1 MKHSQL
7 VHLLSKQP
15 QSIDYLGATQMS
27 TPRAN
32 QQSQQT
38 LTLPH
43 KQTILS
49 TAFGKE
55 QRLLTEGNE
64 DLDIQKIKDLQNR
77 LISRCTTLEFLIQ
90 VITTQKNQLNSLPTI
105 QKIEQLLLSIVNT
118 IQNATKN
125 EIQIGFL
132 NREQKKT
139 SSILFYS
146 FLVFNK
152 QKFRKEAE
160 LFDRNKSLQQEV
172 EINSGRNNKLIED
185 NFKLQKQ
192 LKQEKNLNEI
202 NVKKINALEKRIEFI
217 VSNDINIFEMRSN
230 ITILMKENEQLK
242 RDLERKN
249 QEVERI
255 QGKLNQYQ
263 LVVSRLQKTID
274 NLRKKN
280 EDDEVRGLIKKDD
293 IELLMNFKIPQN
305 LDFRIVCQKLDHQN
319 LLNDL
324 CEKGVVNTLQQISQ
338 QSQEVQKQQISYYC
352 NQLLSYK
359 DFSERLNQLLLL
371 MEEFSNC
378 QTIEDLIF
386 NVNRQLPQIF
396 KCETAKL
403 WLLDTKNGLLYSY
416 LETRQQI
423 KALQD
428 KGMVADT
435 FKLYQAQ
442 NIGQKPKK
450 AIIYRIN
457 ESEQP
462 EFGKS
467 ALILPIFCIGQNV
480 IRGSLIILNSEQEQF
495 SFDEEYFGI
504 IISSFLGNIL
514 QRLVDKESW
523 LIAQKYRSLMNHQLT
538 DILRSQ
544 NKQTATE
551 RIKLSFKRIFGFQMI
566 RFYFVENEQ
575 LLSYENQKEQ
585 QFSLDYGLAGMA
597 ARNKQRYIVND
608 IKRSVNFNPKVDLTT
623 ILPIFVQPLL
633 NKEDVVIGVVE
644 TCLKNKLSIDIE
656 REHLLQ
662 VSENLFGIEEPLT
675 SQLQS
680 YVELLAGTLSNI
692 KF

>member
-7 VHLLSKQP
+7 AHLLSKQP

-38 LTLPH
+38 LTIPH

-49 TAFGKE
+49 TAYSKD

-64 DLDIQKIKDLQNR
+64 NLEVQKIKDLQNR

-118 IQNATKN
+118 IQNTTKN
-125 EIQIGFL
+125 EIQLGFL
-132 NREQKKT
+132 NREQKK
-139 SSILFYS
+139 SSM
-146 FLVFNK
+146 FNK
-152 QKFRKEAE
+152 QKLRKEAE

-172 EINSGRNNKLIED
+172 EINSGRNSKLVED
-185 NFKLQKQ
+185 NLKLQKQ
-192 LKQEKNLNEI
+192 LKQEKDLNEI

-230 ITILMKENEQLK
+230 LTILMKENEQLK
-242 RDLERKN
+242 RELERKN

-263 LVVSRLQKTID
+263 LIVSRLQKTID

-280 EDDEVRGLIKKDD
+280 EDDEIRGLIKKDD

-324 CEKGVVNTLQQISQ
+324 CEKGVVNILQQISQ

-359 DFSERLNQLLLL
+359 DFSERLNQLLLQ

-378 QTIEDLIF
+378 QAIEDLIF

-396 KCETAKL
+396 KCETVKL
-403 WLLDTKNGLLYSY
+403 WLLETKNGLLYSY
-416 LETRQQI
+416 LETRQQV

-442 NIGQKPKK
+442 NLGQKPKK

-457 ESEQP
+457 GSEQP
-462 EFGKS
+462 EYGKS
-467 ALILPIFCIGQNV
+467 ALILPIFCVGQNV

-495 SFDEEYFGI
+495 SFDEEYLGI
-504 IISSFLGNIL
+504 IISCFLGNII

-544 NKQTATE
+544 NKQIASE
-551 RIKLSFKRIFGFQMI
+551 RIQLSFKRIFGFQMT

-597 ARNKQRYIVND
+597 VRNKQRYIVND
-608 IKRSVNFNPKVDLTT
+608 IKRSVNFNPNVDLIT
-623 ILPIFVQPLL
+623 ILPIFIQPLL
-633 NKEDVVIGVVE
+633 NKQDVVIGVIE
-644 TCLKNKLSIDIE
+644 TCLKNKLSTDME

-662 VSENLFGIEEPLT
+662 SSENLFGIEEPLT

>member
-15 QSIDYLGATQMS
+15 QSIDYQGVTQMS

-43 KQTILS
+43 KLTTLS
-49 TAFGKE
+49 TAYSKE

-64 DLDIQKIKDLQNR
+64 DLDVQKIKDLQNR

-90 VITTQKNQLNSLPTI
+90 VITTHKNELNSLPTI
-105 QKIEQLLLSIVNT
+105 QKIEQLLISIINT
-118 IQNATKN
+118 IQNTTKS
-125 EIQIGFL
+125 EIQLGFL
-132 NREQKKT
+132 NRQQKKT
-139 SSILFYS
+139 SM
-146 FLVFNK
+146 FNK
-152 QKFRKEAE
+152 QVLKKEAE

-172 EINSGRNNKLIED
+172 EINSTKSNKLIEE
-185 NFKLQKQ
+185 NQKLQMQ
-192 LKQEKNLNEI
+192 LKQEKNFNEI
-202 NVKKINALEKRIEFI
+202 NIKKIAALEKRIEFI

-230 ITILMKENEQLK
+230 LTILMKENEKLK

-274 NLRKKN
+274 NIRKKN
-280 EDDEVRGLIKKDD
+280 DDDEIRGFIKKDD

-324 CEKGVVNTLQQISQ
+324 CEKGVANTLQQISQ
-338 QSQEVQKQQISYYC
+338 QSQEVQKQQITYYY
-352 NQLLSYK
+352 NQLLSFK
-359 DFSERLNQLLLL
+359 DFSERLNQLLLQ
-371 MEEFSNC
+371 MEEFSNS
-378 QTIEDLIF
+378 QTLEDLIF
-386 NVNRQLPQIF
+386 YVNRKLPQVF
-396 KCETAKL
+396 KCETVKL

-428 KGMVADT
+428 KGLVADT
-435 FKLYQAQ
+435 FKMYQAQ
-442 NIGQKPKK
+442 NISQKPKK

-457 ESEQP
+457 DCEQP
-462 EFGKS
+462 EYGKS
-467 ALILPIFCIGQNV
+467 ALILPIYCISQNI
-480 IRGSLIILNSEQEQF
+480 IRGSLIILNSESEQF

-504 IISSFLGNIL
+504 IISRFLGIII

-523 LIAQKYRSLMNHQLT
+523 LIAQKYRNLMNNQLT
-538 DILRSQ
+538 EILRSK
-544 NKQTATE
+544 NKQIASE
-551 RIKLSFKRIFGFQMI
+551 RIKLSFKRIFGFQII
-566 RFYFVENEQ
+566 RFYFVMNEQ
-575 LLSYENQKEQ
+575 LISFENQKQ
-585 QFSLDYGLAGMA
+585 QTFSLDYGLAGMA
-597 ARNKQRYIVND
+597 VRNKQRYIVND
-608 IKRSVNFNPKVDLTT
+608 IKKSVNFNPKVDL
-623 ILPIFVQPLL
+623 ISLLPIFILPLL
-633 NKEDVVIGVVE
+633 NKQDVVIGVVE
-644 TCLKNKLSIDIE
+644 TCLKNKLSIDME
-656 REHLLQ
+656 REHLLE
-662 VSENLFGIEEPLT
+662 VSENLFGIEEQLT

-692 KF
+692 EF

>member
-38 LTLPH
+38 LTLPN
-43 KQTILS
+43 KLTTLS
-49 TAFGKE
+49 TAYSKE

-64 DLDIQKIKDLQNR
+64 DLEVQKIKDLQNR

-90 VITTQKNQLNSLPTI
+90 VITANKNQLNSLPTI
-105 QKIEQLLLSIVNT
+105 QKIEQLLLSIVKT
-118 IQNATKN
+118 IQNTTKN
-125 EIQIGFL
+125 EIQLGFL

-139 SSILFYS
+139 SIL
-146 FLVFNK
+146 NK
-152 QKFRKEAE
+152 QVLKKEAE

-172 EINSGRNNKLIED
+172 EINSNRSHKLIEE

-230 ITILMKENEQLK
+230 LTILMKENEQLK

-280 EDDEVRGLIKKDD
+280 DDDEIRGFIKKDD

-324 CEKGVVNTLQQISQ
+324 CEKGVLNTLQQISQ
-338 QSQEVQKQQISYYC
+338 QSQEVQKQQITYYC
-352 NQLLSYK
+352 NQLLSFK
-359 DFSERLNQLLLL
+359 EFSERLNQLLLQ
-371 MEEFSNC
+371 MEEFSNS
-378 QTIEDLIF
+378 QTIEDLIY
-386 NVNRQLPQIF
+386 NVNRQLPQVF
-396 KCETAKL
+396 KCETVKL

-428 KGMVADT
+428 KGLVADT
-435 FKLYQAQ
+435 FKMYQAQ

-457 ESEQP
+457 ENEQA
-462 EFGKS
+462 EYCKS
-467 ALILPIFCIGQNV
+467 ALILPIFCIGQNI
-480 IRGSLIILNSEQEQF
+480 IRGSLIILNSECDQF

-504 IISSFLGNIL
+504 IISSFLGIIL

-523 LIAQKYRSLMNHQLT
+523 LITQKYRSLMNNQLT
-538 DILRSQ
+538 EILRSKD
-544 NKQTATE
+544 KQMASE
-551 RIKLSFKRIFGFQMI
+551 RIRQSFKKIFGFQMI
-566 RFYFVENEQ
+566 QFYFVEDEN
-575 LLSYENQKEQ
+575 LISYIEGKEQ
-585 QFSLDYGLAGMA
+585 QYSLDYGLAGMA
-597 ARNKQRYIVND
+597 VRNKQRYIVND
-608 IKRSVNFNPKVDLTT
+608 IKRSVNFNPKVDLIS
-623 ILPIFVQPLL
+623 ILPIFIQPLL
-633 NKEDVVIGVVE
+633 NKQDMVIGVIEVN
-644 TCLKNKLSIDIE
+644 NKLIQIMN
-656 REHLLQ
+656 RLVQ
-662 VSENLFGIEEPLT
+662 RINYQQRWKENIY
-675 SQLQS
+675 QR
-680 YVELLAGTLSNI
+680 
-692 KF
+692 

>member
-27 TPRAN
+27 TPRAY

-43 KQTILS
+43 KLTTLS
-49 TAFGKE
+49 TANSKE

-64 DLDIQKIKDLQNR
+64 DLEVQKIKDLQNR

-118 IQNATKN
+118 FQNTTKN
-125 EIQIGFL
+125 EIQLGFL

-139 SSILFYS
+139 SM
-146 FLVFNK
+146 FNK
-152 QKFRKEAE
+152 QVLRKEAE

-172 EINSGRNNKLIED
+172 EINSSRSNKLIED
-185 NFKLQKQ
+185 NLKLQKQ

-202 NVKKINALEKRIEFI
+202 NIKKINALEKRIEFI

-230 ITILMKENEQLK
+230 LTILMKENEQLK

-280 EDDEVRGLIKKDD
+280 EDDEIRGLIKKDD

-338 QSQEVQKQQISYYC
+338 QSQEGQKQQITYYC
-352 NQLLSYK
+352 NQLLSFK
-359 DFSERLNQLLLL
+359 DFSERLNQLLLQ

-403 WLLDTKNGLLYSY
+403 WLLETKNGLLYSY

-428 KGMVADT
+428 KGLIADT

-442 NIGQKPKK
+442 NIGSKPKK

-462 EFGKS
+462 EYAKS
-467 ALILPIFCIGQNV
+467 ALILPIFCIGQNI
-480 IRGSLIILNSEQEQF
+480 IRGCLIILNSEYEQF

-504 IISSFLGNIL
+504 IISSFLGNII

-523 LIAQKYRSLMNHQLT
+523 QIAQKYRSLMNNQLT

-544 NKQTATE
+544 NKQIASE

-575 LLSYENQKEQ
+575 LLSYEDQKEQ
-585 QFSLDYGLAGMA
+585 KFSLDYGLAGMA
-597 ARNKQRYIVND
+597 VRNKQRYIVND

-633 NKEDVVIGVVE
+633 NKQDVVIGVIE
-644 TCLKNKLSIDIE
+644 TCLKNKLSIDME
-656 REHLLQ
+656 REHLLE

>member
-15 QSIDYLGATQMS
+15 QSIDNQGATQMS

-43 KQTILS
+43 KLNTLS
-49 TAFGKE
+49 TAYSKE
-55 QRLLTEGNE
+55 QRQVTEGNE
-64 DLDIQKIKDLQNR
+64 DFEVQKIKDLQNR

-90 VITTQKNQLNSLPTI
+90 VITTNKNQLNSLPTI

-118 IQNATKN
+118 IQNTTKN
-125 EIQIGFL
+125 EIQLGFL
-132 NREQKKT
+132 NRQQKKT
-139 SSILFYS
+139 S
-146 FLVFNK
+146 VFNK
-152 QKFRKEAE
+152 QVLKKEAD

-172 EINSGRNNKLIED
+172 EINSSRSNKLIEE
-185 NFKLQKQ
+185 NLKLQKQ
-192 LKQEKNLNEI
+192 LKSEKNLNEI
-202 NVKKINALEKRIEFI
+202 NIKKINALEKRIEFI

-230 ITILMKENEQLK
+230 LTILMKENEQLK

-280 EDDEVRGLIKKDD
+280 DDDEIRGFIKKDD

-324 CEKGVVNTLQQISQ
+324 CEKGVINTLQQISQ
-338 QSQEVQKQQISYYC
+338 QSQEVQKQQITYYC
-352 NQLLSYK
+352 NQLLSFK
-359 DFSERLNQLLLL
+359 EFSERLNQLLLQ

-386 NVNRQLPQIF
+386 NVNRQLPQVF

-428 KGMVADT
+428 KGLVADT
-435 FKLYQAQ
+435 FKMYQAQ
-442 NIGQKPKK
+442 NISQKPKK
-450 AIIYRIN
+450 AIIYRLNDN
-457 ESEQP
+457 EQAEY
-462 EFGKS
+462 GKS
-467 ALILPIFCIGQNV
+467 ALILPIFCIGQNI

-504 IISSFLGNIL
+504 IISSFLGIIL

-523 LIAQKYRSLMNHQLT
+523 LIAQKYRSLMNNQLT
-538 DILRSQ
+538 EILRSKD
-544 NKQTATE
+544 KQIASE
-551 RIKLSFKRIFGFQMI
+551 RIRQSFKKIFGFQI
-566 RFYFVENEQ
+566 IQFYFVDNDKMI
-575 LLSYENQKEQ
+575 SFVDGKEQ

-597 ARNKQRYIVND
+597 VRNKQRYIVND
-608 IKRSVNFNPKVDLTT
+608 IKRSVNFNPKVDLIS
-623 ILPIFVQPLL
+623 ILPVFIQPLL
-633 NKEDVVIGVVE
+633 NKQDVVIGVVE
-644 TCLKNKLSIDIE
+644 TCLKNKLSIDME
-656 REHLLQ
+656 REHLLE